1 MPIKVGSKKV
11 SSKFGVYR
19 FLVFRAIL
27 AHSSNPMFLT
37 MQIKIFNHAE
47 STGDAQEK
55 HACSYELAFTENEK
69 FVNSRFGA
77 HLF

>member
-37 MQIKIFNHAE
+37 MQIKMFNHAE
-47 STGDAQEK
+47 STGDVQEK
-55 HACSYELAFTENEK
+55 QVPSYELALSENKK
-69 FVNSRFGA
+69 FVNSKFGA